1 MVVMRS
7 WKASPLGKGRLLKTC
22 VNLVTS
28 AMEEASIDLNDIAL
42 IVHSGIYRQHFRTEP
57 AFATHLQ
64 GALKLKCTTLTQESS
79 HCFAFDV
86 SDGSCS
92 AHIALDAIADLLP
105 QFSGKYAILC
115 VGDER
120 PNKQTEW
127 THTPHCFVAILALEG
142 TGPRLERVSFDETKS
157 DPERM
162 IISHFDHNKKANIS
176 IEYGEYQP
184 QPVHETDREYS
195 GHQSWL
201 SGEHMHAFH
210 QRLDRKTDSFTHR
223 IIDRTGKTTS
233 AHWGR

>member
-1 MVVMRS
+1 MRS
-7 WKASPLGKGRLLKTC
+7 WKASPLGKGRLLKTS
-22 VNLVTS
+22 VNLATS

-64 GALKLKCTTLTQESS
+64 GALNIKCTTLTQESS

-105 QFSGKYAILC
+105 QFNGRYAILC

-142 TGPRLERVSFDETKS
+142 NGPRLERVSFDETKAA
-157 DPERM
+157 PERV
-162 IISHFDHNKKANIS
+162 ITSHFDTNKN
-176 IEYGEYQP
+176 
-184 QPVHETDREYS
+184 PVHYL
-195 GHQSWL
+195 H
-201 SGEHMHAFH
+201 
-210 QRLDRKTDSFTHR
+210 RKFMTIRVLGASIFLYFLN
-223 IIDRTGKTTS
+223 
-233 AHWGR
+233 